1 MKTDFRLGELFC
13 GPGGL
18 AVGAMRASVEAAG
31 KTWKITPEWASDADY
46 DTCAT
51 YAFNIHRG
59 HEERVHH
66 TPVEKLDF
74 KKLPAIDA
82 FAFGFPCNDY
92 SVVGERKGVNGDYGA
107 LYRYGVKG
115 LNHFEPKFFIAEN
128 VRGLTHSGHRETLNS
143 MLKEFESAGDRGYN
157 VISHL
162 FKFEEYGVPQKR
174 HRLIIVG
181 IRKDFGLTFKVPA
194 PITPHPDDWKTAGE
208 ALADLNPLLPNNWA
222 EPLSEKVRK
231 RLENTPE
238 GHNCWSDAIPP
249 EHRLTGVKGAWL
261 SNIYRRLHSKQPSYT
276 VTGTGGG
283 GTHMYHWKEPRA
295 LTSREKARL
304 QTFPNDHV
312 FLGSRESVRRQ
323 VGMAVPPSAAKIIFE
338 AILKTFAEVSYESVP
353 ASLGLKADSRMA
365 VTSKESRRT
374 AGAK

>member
-1 MKTDFRLGELFC
+1 MKTEFKMGELFC

-18 AVGAMRASVEAAG
+18 AVGAKRASVEAAG
-31 KTWKITPEWASDADY
+31 KTWKINPEWASDADY

-51 YAFNIHRG
+51 YAHNIHKG
-59 HEERVHH
+59 HEDRVHY
-66 TPVEKLDF
+66 TRVEDLKF
-74 KKLPAIDA
+74 NTLPKIDA

-92 SVVGERKGVNGDYGA
+92 SAVGERKGVDGDYGG

-115 LNHFEPKFFIAEN
+115 IKHFEPKFFIAEN
-128 VRGLTHSGHRETLNS
+128 VQGLTHKGHRDTLDK
-143 MLKEFESAGDRGYN
+143 MLKEFETAGGGYN
-157 VISHL
+157 VVAHL

-181 IRKDFGLTFKVPA
+181 IRQDQGLTFKVPA
-194 PITPHPDDWKTAGE
+194 PITPHPDDWKTSAE
-208 ALADLNPLLPNNWA
+208 ARADIHPLLPNNWS

-238 GHNCWSDAIPP
+238 GHNCWSPALPP

-261 SNIYRRLHSKQPSYT
+261 SNIYKRLSSKQPAYT
-276 VTGTGGG
+276 VTSTGGG

-304 QTFPNDHV
+304 QTFPDDHV
-312 FLGSRESVRRQ
+312 FLGNRESVRRQ
-323 VGMAVPPSAAKIIFE
+323 VGMAVPPSGAKIIFE
-338 AILKTFAEVSYESVP
+338 AILKTFAEVTYESVP
-353 ASLGLKADSRMA
+353 ASLG
-365 VTSKESRRT
+365 SKKLEPVP
-374 AGAK
+374 AKWKKSLSI